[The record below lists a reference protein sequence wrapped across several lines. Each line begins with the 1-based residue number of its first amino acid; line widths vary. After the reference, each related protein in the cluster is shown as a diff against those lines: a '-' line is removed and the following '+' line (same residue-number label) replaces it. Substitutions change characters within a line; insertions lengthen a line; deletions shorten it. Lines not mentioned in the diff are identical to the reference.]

1 MNRRLYF
8 WATTPTVPEPKKGSS
23 TTPGIVLSSP
33 QLHNYLLS
41 HSSLAI
47 TLTTL
52 NFGQECFRLGI
63 IAPRALDLVLNKATI
78 NPSSQDSVGQANQPF
93 SAKIPGK
100 SSIPQQNLSR
110 YSFFIFPLFFLYYP
124 SILYGKDIYILPI
137 GADMQELSLLYLW
150 H

>member
-1 MNRRLYF
+1 MSRGKLNHRHRL
-8 WATTPTVPEPKKGSS
+8 
-23 TTPGIVLSSP
+23 
-33 QLHNYLLS
+33 NYLLS

-110 YSFFIFPLFFLYYP
+110 YSFFIFPLFFIILQYFMAKIFISFP
-124 SILYGKDIYILPI
+124 SAQICKNYLFFIYGIKKTFGCLNLHQGRDV
-137 GADMQELSLLYLW
+137 
-150 H
+150 